1 MEYPNQREWLD
12 KAILRTVPGTPAEPD
27 FAQWRNKHAHA
38 LDTLKLRAQ
47 QKTRSSDA
55 LASTIEFGR
64 RIMESKYTKIAV
76 AAALIIGLFFLA
88 QHLVGSQV
96 TSEQPAPTMVA
107 DQNDPEPQERQSIA
121 IHQPTLL
128 EKELELAKTLFSQSD
143 VEGLIALLQ
152 TGQDKTKAT
161 IAGYLGEIGD
171 DSVIPVLQKLA
182 DTWHGSEADNPFQK
196 AIDGVVSRKPTD
208 TPEQN
213 EPNQHVQMPT
223 EADSPWA
230 FQPQGVLSG
239 TITDAI
245 TGAPIVGAEVEIW
258 WHPNRAYTNKHG
270 FYTFDK
276 IKRNGNWQVR
286 IHSKAYLVGGWQ
298 VIPLKKTEQAVKHF
312 EFKPGC
318 MINVDVV
325 DEQGHPVDQV
335 TVAAAWLGSEHD
347 RVDLCEDQTNP
358 NGQVSIGA
366 LEPSDTE
373 YRLIARHNA
382 YAPEQLTLRLNDL
395 NSVKQ
400 AEIVLKKGVDT
411 PGYAE
416 YADGVPAQGLG
427 IIAKP
432 DWWQSNKSMKRSPV
446 DAEGVFT
453 LQHIVPGM
461 YNIYVSIPDDN
472 NPRASTSFVIDQKQL
487 PVPRGE
493 IVTVR
498 IPRKSPQSL
507 ASISGRIVW
516 ASDQRPQNLTISVI
530 NRGTNV
536 HRPISIHEKEWMD
549 TFMISSLEPDT
560 YTLRFEGVNI
570 RNRTVANVQA
580 PCHDLEV
587 TLEYTDKPRVV
598 GQVIYG
604 DTQQSVT
611 GFKARV
617 LKLKTLDGPN
627 YVQKDTWTP
636 CSDGFF
642 DIEVVGPGI
651 YQVHIQK
658 DGYASS
664 LSQEINTNED
674 AFVTVELTKGGSL
687 KGRVVTTDG
696 SAVSNATLIP
706 LSAARGNM
714 PRTLQTFVSQQGA
727 VKSQQNGEFII
738 EHLPPGRETLR
749 VTHADHTFAIIND
762 IEILDGQ
769 MTKDVEIC
777 LSTGGNVEGIVF
789 DGQGRPEAN
798 VTLFFQD
805 AIGYGGSGD
814 EEAGRLAVA
823 VTDANGCYAVSGLP
837 TNKVCYVKRKNWNSL
852 GTVQRSFIPMEGKMI
867 QLDFGG
873 PLRIT
878 GAIVVDGLPMVNIKV
893 ILVYPGQSHFSSFYN
908 AAITNKLG
916 EFCFQGIPKG
926 RYAVYYQKPGR
937 RTQWACAKTSVLSIE
952 NVDLGTIPEKL
963 ANIEV
968 SLVGEGL
975 RQGPWTVYLQEGAT
989 TFWKAR
995 MGQAK
1000 ATSSDKTSY
1009 LIEHVLPGT
1018 HQVVASRKDMKI
1030 RMPLEVTASD
1040 PSQKVILPIPSG
1052 SCSISGMVSSSK
1064 DQPLLLWNTEKTIT
1078 VHISPPGEPYR
1089 IDRLPAGHYMIG
1101 NYFVAELAPLAEFSL
1116 ADGEHKTIDLNT
1128 DNWPTDIG
1136 HLVVHVINDT
1146 GIILSHADTWLEGA
1160 SGRVEPLS
1168 SNVSFRQACKI

>member
-1 MEYPNQREWLD
+1 MEHPNQKDWLD
-12 KAILRTVPGTPAEPD
+12 KAILRTTPGIPAEPNY
-27 FAQWRNKHAHA
+27 AQWRNKHAHA
-38 LDTLKLRAQ
+38 LDQLKLRAQ
-47 QKTRSSDA
+47 QKTRSNDA
-55 LASTIEFGR
+55 LSSTIEFGR
-64 RIMESKYTKIAV
+64 QIMESRYAKIAV

-88 QHLVGSQV
+88 QHLFGGQV
-96 TSEQPAPTMVA
+96 MPEHPAPSMVA
-107 DQNDPEPQERQSIA
+107 DQNDLDPQESPLVAVQK
-121 IHQPTLL
+121 PTQL
-128 EKELELAKTLFSQSD
+128 EQELELAKTLFSQAD
-143 VEGLIALLQ
+143 VAGLTALLQ
-152 TGQDKTKAT
+152 TGHDQTKTT
-161 IAGYLGEIGD
+161 IAGYLGEVGN
-171 DSVIPVLQKLA
+171 DSVVPVLQKLA
-182 DTWHGSEADNPFQK
+182 DQWQGPTDDNPFQK
-196 AIDGVVSRKPTD
+196 ALDSIESRQPAD
-208 TPEQN
+208 TPEQK
-213 EPNQHVQMPT
+213 ELHEQAQLPT
-223 EADSPWA
+223 EIKVPWV
-230 FQPQGVLSG
+230 FQPKGVLSG
-239 TITDAI
+239 TITDII
-245 TGAPIVGAEVEIW
+245 TGEPIVGAEVEIW

-276 IKRNGNWQVR
+276 IKRSGNWQVR
-286 IHSKAYLVGGWQ
+286 IHSNTYLVGAWQ
-298 VIPLKKTEQAVKHF
+298 LVPLKETEQAVKHF
-312 EFKPGC
+312 KLKRGC
-318 MINVDVV
+318 RVSLDVI
-325 DEQGHPVDQV
+325 DEQGHPIDKV

-382 YAPEQLTLRLNDL
+382 YAPEQLTLRLDDPNA
-395 NSVKQ
+395 VKQ
-400 AEIVLKKGVDT
+400 AEIVLKRGVDI

-416 YADGVPAQGLG
+416 YTDGVPAHGLG

-432 DWWQSNKSMKRSPV
+432 DWWQSNKSIERSPV
-446 DAEGVFT
+446 DSEGVFT

-472 NPRASTSFVIDQKQL
+472 NPGASTSFVIDQKQL
-487 PVPRGE
+487 PVPPGE

-516 ASDQRPQNLTISVI
+516 ASGQRPQNFAISAI
-530 NRGTNV
+530 NRASNV
-536 HRPISIHEKEWMD
+536 HRSISFHEKEWMD
-549 TFMISSLEPDT
+549 AFMISSLEPDT